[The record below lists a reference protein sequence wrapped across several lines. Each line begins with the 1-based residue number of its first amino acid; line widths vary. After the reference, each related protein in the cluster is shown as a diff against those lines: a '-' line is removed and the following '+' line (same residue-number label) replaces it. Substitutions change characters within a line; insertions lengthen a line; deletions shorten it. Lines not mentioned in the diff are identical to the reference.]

1 METTR
6 CVPIAQWIERSPPE
20 AKTEVRLLLGTP
32 SATSWPLV
40 SGRGTLRRTLFGIFV
55 LTTTTIIRKLTASF

>member
-1 METTR
+1 
-6 CVPIAQWIERSPPE
+6 
-20 AKTEVRLLLGTP
+20 LGTP